1 MKSPIALRVSSLGF
15 LCFIM
20 ASLFINHAEAAI
32 PHSRTILSRLARNNG
47 RGVYVVEQELRFS
60 GADGIVLK
68 EKWLVQ
74 NAESMRLVVT
84 STSPGEYRFD
94 ALYRDKHRSSSSPLA
109 LIPNQPTGEPSKKI
123 RVQALPHDFFEPY
136 LYFRTTA
143 KYLEYFVRAK
153 ILPPSALRDRPQ
165 IGNINTYKP
174 IEERGVRLGKTA
186 GTVAWVFGEPTP
198 VDASIDYPGA
208 WVEQDTFLLRKVRL
222 PSQAEMVLSEHT
234 TGKGGIHLPH
244 EQSIS
249 WTSSELTPSTN
260 SVSTQQPKADGA
272 MAVTI
277 KVLSVKQYPDR
288 SLAPQFLASSIT
300 PQELQAAKLP
310 DVNIVR
316 EFYTR
321 FR

>member
-1 MKSPIALRVSSLGF
+1 MKRLIVLRATALF
-15 LCFIM
+15 LIM
-20 ASLFINHAEAAI
+20 VGLLINHAEAAI

-60 GADGIVLK
+60 GAEGIVLK

-74 NAESMRLVVT
+74 NAESMRLIVT
-84 STSPGEYRFD
+84 GTSPGEYRFD
-94 ALYRDKHRSSSSPLA
+94 VLYRDRHRSSSSPLA
-109 LIPNQPTGEPSKKI
+109 LVANESASEPSKKI
-123 RVQALPHDFFEPY
+123 RVQPVPRDFFEPY

-143 KYLEYFVRAK
+143 KYLEYFVKAK
-153 ILPPSALRDRPQ
+153 ILPPSALRDRPR

-174 IEERGVRLGKTA
+174 VEEKGVRLGKTA
-186 GTVAWVFGEPTP
+186 GIVAWVFGEPTP
-198 VDASIDYPGA
+198 VGSNVDYPGA
-208 WVEQDTFLLRKVRL
+208 WIEQDAFLLRKVRL
-222 PSQAEMVLSEHT
+222 PSQAEMILSEHT
-234 TGKGGIHLPH
+234 AGKGGIHLPH

-249 WTSSELTPSTN
+249 WTKNGLSASTN
-260 SVSTQQPKADGA
+260 SVSTQQPGADAA

-277 KVLSVKQYPDR
+277 KVLSVKQYPDK
-288 SLAPQFLASSIT
+288 SLESQFLASSIT

-310 DVNIVR
+310 DANIVR